1 MPFLRFLRENAPF
14 LMAGALLSFLSSFGQ
29 TFFISIFGGEIR
41 AAFGLSNGE
50 WGGIYTLGTGASAV
64 LMLLAGGLTD
74 RFRVRF
80 LGTLVVGL
88 LGLACFAMALNPWAV
103 ALPFVILALRFFGQG
118 MTSTVSI
125 VAMARWFVSTRGRA
139 LAIAALGFSFG
150 EATLPLTFVWLK
162 RHVDWHIL
170 WIGAGVFCL
179 LLLPVLL
186 GLLRL
191 ERTPLAMAEDHTSTG
206 MDSRHWTRIEALKS
220 PLFWSLSLS
229 MMLMPAFSTAFW
241 FHQVHFAEVKGWD
254 HLALVAVFPFGTLA
268 LVISTQAFGWAI
280 DRWGVIRLLPIYLLP
295 FALGFMAHAQADRV
309 WWSALGVILMGISG
323 GGQSTIPAAC
333 WAQFFGTRHIGA
345 IKSTVV
351 SLMVLGSAIGP
362 GLTGWLIDLGFTLPS
377 QLWAYAAVFL
387 LASGAMILPLRG
399 AAGRLSGAS

>member
-1 MPFLRFLRENAPF
+1 M
-14 LMAGALLSFLSSFGQ
+14 
-29 TFFISIFGGEIR
+29 
-41 AAFGLSNGE
+41 
-50 WGGIYTLGTGASAV
+50 
-64 LMLLAGGLTD
+64 
-74 RFRVRF
+74 
-80 LGTLVVGL
+80 
-88 LGLACFAMALNPWAV
+88 
-103 ALPFVILALRFFGQG
+103 
-118 MTSTVSI
+118 
-125 VAMARWFVSTRGRA
+125 
-139 LAIAALGFSFG
+139 
-150 EATLPLTFVWLK
+150 
-162 RHVDWHIL
+162 
-170 WIGAGVFCL
+170 
-179 LLLPVLL
+179 LPVLL

-191 ERTPLAMAEDHTSTG
+191 ERTPLAVAEDHTSTG

-220 PLFWSLSLS
+220 PLFWSLSLA

-280 DRWGVIRLLPIYLLP
+280 DRWGVIRLLPVYLLP
-295 FALGFMAHAQADRV
+295 FALGFMAHAQADHV
-309 WWSALGVILMGISG
+309 WWSAFGIILMGISG

-362 GLTGWLIDLGFTLPS
+362 GLTGWLIDLGFPLPS
-377 QLWAYAAVFL
+377 QLWAYAAIFL

-399 AAGRLSGAS
+399 AANRLSAAP

>member
-14 LMAGALLSFLSSFGQ
+14 LLAGVLLSFLSSFGQ

-50 WGGIYTLGTGASAV
+50 WGGIHTLGTGASAV

-74 RFRVRF
+74 KFRVRF
-80 LGTLVVGL
+80 LGALVVGL
-88 LGLACFAMALNPWAV
+88 LGLACFAMALNPWA
-103 ALPFVILALRFFGQG
+103 AGLPFVILALRFFGQG
-118 MTSTVSI
+118 MTSTVSV
-125 VAMARWFVSTRGRA
+125 VAMARWFVATRGRA
-139 LAIAALGFSFG
+139 LAIAALGFSLG

-162 RHVDWHIL
+162 RHIDWHLL
-170 WIGAGVFCL
+170 WLGAGVFCL
-179 LLLPVLL
+179 LMLPVLL

-191 ERTPLAMAEDHTSTG
+191 ERTPLAMTEDHGSAG
-206 MDSRHWTRIEALKS
+206 MDGRHWTRIDALRS
-220 PLFWSLSLS
+220 PLFWSLSLA

-254 HLALVAVFPFGTLA
+254 HLSLVAVFPLGTLA
-268 LVISTQAFGWAI
+268 LVISTQVFGWAI

-295 FALGFMAHAQADRV
+295 FAVGFLAHAQADHV
-309 WWSALGVILMGISG
+309 WWSAVGIILMGVSG

-351 SLMVLGSAIGP
+351 SMMVLGSAIGP
-362 GLTGWLIDLGFTLPS
+362 GLTGWLIDLGYSFPS
-377 QLWAYAAVFL
+377 QLWAYVAIFL
-387 LASGAMILPLRG
+387 LASGAMIVPLRG
-399 AAGRLSGAS
+399 AAVRLSPAS

>member
-14 LMAGALLSFLSSFGQ
+14 LLAGVLLSFLSSFGQ

-50 WGGIYTLGTGASAV
+50 WGGIYSLGTGASAV

-74 RFRVRF
+74 KFRVRF

-88 LGLACFAMALNPWAV
+88 LGLACFAMALNPWA
-103 ALPFVILALRFFGQG
+103 AGLPFVILALRFFGQG
-118 MTSTVSI
+118 MTSTVSV
-125 VAMARWFVSTRGRA
+125 VAMARWFVATRGRA
-139 LAIAALGFSFG
+139 LAIAALGFSLG

-162 RHVDWHIL
+162 RHVDWHLL
-170 WIGAGVFCL
+170 WLGAGVFCL
-179 LLLPVLL
+179 LMLPVLL

-191 ERTPLAMAEDHTSTG
+191 ERTPLAMTEDHTSAG
-206 MDSRHWTRIEALKS
+206 MDGRHWTRIEALRS
-220 PLFWSLSLS
+220 PLFWSLSLA

-254 HLALVAVFPFGTLA
+254 HLTLVAVFPLGTLA
-268 LVISTQAFGWAI
+268 LVISTQVFGWAI
-280 DRWGVIRLLPIYLLP
+280 DRWGVIRLLPVYLLP
-295 FALGFMAHAQADRV
+295 FAVGFLAHAQADHV
-309 WWSALGVILMGISG
+309 WWSAVGIILMGVSG

-351 SLMVLGSAIGP
+351 SMMVLGSAIGP
-362 GLTGWLIDLGFTLPS
+362 GLTGWLIDLGYSFQS
-377 QLWAYAAVFL
+377 QLWAYAAIFL
-387 LASGAMILPLRG
+387 LASGAMVLPLRG
-399 AAGRLSGAS
+399 AAVRLSPAS

>member
-1 MPFLRFLRENAPF
+1 MPFLRFLQENAPF
-14 LMAGALLSFLSSFGQ
+14 LMAGVLLSFLSSFGQ
-29 TFFISIFGGEIR
+29 TFLISIFGGEIR

-88 LGLACFAMALNPWAV
+88 LGVACFAMALNPWA
-103 ALPFVILALRFFGQG
+103 AGLPFVILALRFFGQG
-118 MTSTVSI
+118 MTSTVSV
-125 VAMARWFVSTRGRA
+125 VAMTRWFVATRGRA

-162 RHVDWHIL
+162 RHVDWHLL
-170 WIGAGVFCL
+170 WLGAGVFCL
-179 LLLPVLL
+179 LMLPILL

-206 MDSRHWTRIEALKS
+206 MDGRHWTRIEALKS
-220 PLFWSLSLS
+220 PLFWSLSLA

-254 HLALVAVFPFGTLA
+254 HLALVSVFPLGTLA
-268 LVISTQAFGWAI
+268 LVISTQVFGWAI
-280 DRWGVIRLLPIYLLP
+280 DRWGVVQLLPVYLLP
-295 FALGFMAHAQADRV
+295 FALGFLAHAQADHV
-309 WWSALGVILMGISG
+309 WWSAVGIILMGVSG

-351 SLMVLGSAIGP
+351 SMMVLGSAIGP
-362 GLTGWLIDLGFTLPS
+362 GLNGWLIDLGYSFPG
-377 QLWAYAAVFL
+377 QLWAYAAIFL
-387 LASGAMILPLRG
+387 LASGAMIIPLR
-399 AAGRLSGAS
+399 AAAVRLSPAP